1 MQDASDFSLPIT
13 VVLPE
18 RRVVA
23 DEHAATTPF
32 VRAKLPGV
40 DLRPANER
48 RDAPASSPPPGAA
61 SPSQAPLPAPRH
73 AWLPSPTRAGVPSRL
88 KARSLLGL
96 PPPPAPRATPL
107 SDDDEERMQRRVR
120 AYRRQAWA
128 QRLLE
133 RFQFEAG

>member
-1 MQDASDFSLPIT
+1 MQDADFLLPIV

-32 VRAKLPGV
+32 MRAPLPGV
-40 DLRPANER
+40 DLGKARDPA
-48 RDAPASSPPPGAA
+48 
-61 SPSQAPLPAPRH
+61 APLPAPRH
-73 AWLPSPTRAGVPSRL
+73 AWPATPTKAAVPSRL
-88 KARSLLGL
+88 KARILQAV
-96 PPPPAPRATPL
+96 PPPPTRATPL
-107 SDDDEERMQRRVR
+107 SDDDEQRMQRRAR